1 MNNQAY
7 KSKQAK
13 LKIWFKASKFW
24 QNNYL
29 ILREFKH
36 FRKIAT
42 LAVVCSFFAALME
55 GLGIG
60 LLISFLQTL
69 LPNSQPLQT
78 KLGWFDDLILGLH
91 ESPTNRLIRICI
103 LIALSTWMRAGFNYL
118 TAIYTEFSQ
127 LMLADRL
134 RKQIFEQ
141 LQSFPLG
148 YFSKTRSGELIN
160 IITTEIE
167 KIRNG
172 FSSASFLM
180 TRAMTLA
187 IYAMSILLIS
197 WQMTITSIL
206 LFSLIAVGLSTMN
219 RRVRELSFE
228 TSAASGRFTSRA
240 VEFINGIRTV
250 HAFATYNIERKR
262 FYKTSDD
269 VVDAGKKI
277 SLAWSMV
284 KPVAD
289 GVASTVLV
297 GLIILGYTQFV
308 VPGIIP
314 VSALLGFLFVLA
326 RLVPNVQ
333 DINGTLAYLSTL
345 HGTTETVKN
354 LIRTDDKVYFQNGS
368 IEFQGLK
375 HSIDFVSVDFGYDS
389 ENRVL
394 HNIKL
399 SIERGKTTA
408 LVGGSGAGKTTLADL
423 IPRFYDPTEGQL
435 FIDGIDI
442 RLFEINS
449 LRSKIAVVSQDT
461 FIFNA
466 TVWDNIAY
474 GTLNATETQI
484 KEAARQA
491 NALEFIEK
499 MPQGFDT
506 QLGDRGVNI
515 SGGQRQRLAIARALL
530 RDPEILILDEAT
542 SALDAVSE
550 RLIQESLEQ
559 LSVGRTVIAIAHRLS
574 TIASS
579 DKVVVMEKGRIVEQG
594 RYQELLE
601 QQGALWKYHK
611 MQHEIGT
618 TS

>member
-1 MNNQAY
+1 MGIKISKKQSNQ
-7 KSKQAK
+7 
-13 LKIWFKASKFW
+13 LKNLFKATKFW

-29 ILREFKH
+29 ILREFKY
-36 FRKIAT
+36 FRKTAV
-42 LAVVCSFFAALME
+42 LAVCCSFFAALME

-78 KLGWFDDLILGLH
+78 GLIWFDEAVLGVS
-91 ESPTNRLIRICI
+91 ESPTSRLIRICI
-103 LIALSTWMRAGFNYL
+103 LIAVSTWMRAGFNYL
-118 TAIYTEFSQ
+118 TAIYTEFAQ
-127 LMLADRL
+127 FMLADRL
-134 RKQIFEQ
+134 RKRIFEQ

-160 IITTEIE
+160 ILTTEIE
-167 KIRNG
+167 KIKNG

-180 TRAMTLA
+180 TRAMTLSV
-187 IYAMSILLIS
+187 YAMSILWIS

-206 LFSLIAVGLSTMN
+206 LFSLIAVGLSTLN
-219 RRVRELSFE
+219 KRVRELSFG

-250 HAFATYNIERKR
+250 HAFATHSFERER
-262 FYKTSDD
+262 FYQASDD
-269 VVDAGKKI
+269 VVEAGKKI
-277 SLAWSMV
+277 TIAWSMV

-308 VPGIIP
+308 VPGIIS
-314 VSALLGFLFVLA
+314 VSGLLGFLFVLA

-333 DINGTLAYLSTL
+333 DINGTLAFLSTL
-345 HGTTETVKN
+345 HGTTEAIKN
-354 LIRTDDKVYFQNGS
+354 IISTEDKTYFQNGS
-368 IEFQGLK
+368 LEFQGLK
-375 HSIDFVSVDFGYDS
+375 HSIDFVSVDFGYDQ
-389 ENRVL
+389 ENRIL

-399 SIERGKTTA
+399 SIEKGKTTA

-423 IPRFYDPTEGQL
+423 IPRFYDPTEGQI
-435 FIDGIDI
+435 FVDGVDV

-449 LRSKIAVVSQDT
+449 LRSRIAVVSQDT

-466 TVWDNIAY
+466 SVWDNIGY
-474 GTLNATETQI
+474 GTPNATDKQI
-484 KEAARQA
+484 KEAARRA
-491 NALEFIEK
+491 NAIEFIEK

-550 RLIQESLEQ
+550 RLIQESLEE

-574 TIASS
+574 TIAKA

-594 RYQELLE
+594 QYQELLE

-611 MQHEIGT
+611 MQHEIS
-618 TS
+618 TSI

>member
-1 MNNQAY
+1 MQITT
-7 KSKQAK
+7 SKPHRQRLK
-13 LKIWFKASKFW
+13 NWFKTSKIW
-24 QNNYL
+24 QDNYL

-36 FRKIAT
+36 FRKIAV
-42 LAVVCSFFAALME
+42 LSIICSFLAALME

-78 KLGWFDDLILGLH
+78 GLGWVDESILGIN
-91 ESPTNRLIRICI
+91 EPATNRLIRVCI

-118 TAIYTEFSQ
+118 TAVYTEFAQ
-127 LMLADRL
+127 LLLADRL

-141 LQSFPLG
+141 LQAFPLS
-148 YFSKTRSGELIN
+148 YFSQTRSGELIN

-172 FSSASFLM
+172 FSSCAFLM

-187 IYAMSILLIS
+187 VYAMSILWIS

-206 LFSLIAVGLSTMN
+206 LFSLIAVGLSTLN
-219 RRVRELSFE
+219 RRVRELSFD
-228 TSAASGRFTSRA
+228 TSSASGKFTSRT

-250 HAFATYNIERKR
+250 HAFATHEFERKR
-262 FYKTSDD
+262 FYQASND
-269 VVDAGKKI
+269 VLDAGKKI
-277 SLAWSMV
+277 TVAWSLV

-308 VPGIIP
+308 VPGIIQ
-314 VSALLGFLFVLA
+314 VSSLLGFLFVLV

-345 HGTTETVKN
+345 HGTTETIKS
-354 LIRTDDKVYFQNGS
+354 LIRTDDKKYFQNGS
-368 IEFQGLK
+368 VPFEGLK
-375 HSIDFVSVDFGYDS
+375 HSIDFVSVDFSYDDG
-389 ENRVL
+389 NKVL

-435 FIDGIDI
+435 FIDGVDV

-466 TVWDNIAY
+466 SVWDNIAY
-474 GTLNATETQI
+474 GTLNATEAEI
-484 KEAARQA
+484 REAAQQA

-499 MPQGFDT
+499 MPQGFNT

-542 SALDAVSE
+542 SALDAISE

-559 LSVGRTVIAIAHRLS
+559 LSIGRTVITIAHRLS
-574 TIASS
+574 TIAKA

-601 QQGALWKYHK
+601 LQGALWKYHK
-611 MQHEIGT
+611 MQHSSGT
-618 TS
+618 IS